1 MPARDTYHQAVKNAL
16 IKDGWTITFDP
27 YPIKYEEVKLFA
39 DLAGEKTISAT
50 REGQQIVIEI
60 KSFLSRSPMHE
71 FETALG
77 QYLIYQTF
85 LSLTH
90 PDFKVYLAVGN
101 KIYEK
106 FFAQVAIKLILQKY
120 QVLLLVID
128 IKKEEIIKWI
138 S

>member
-1 MPARDTYHQAVKNAL
+1 MTLVPPKFGGLGGQNSVSKNFSDIL
-16 IKDGWTITFDP
+16 
-27 YPIKYEEVKLFA
+27 
-39 DLAGEKTISAT
+39 
-50 REGQQIVIEI
+50 
-60 KSFLSRSPMHE
+60 
-71 FETALG
+71 LG

-85 LSLTH
+85 LSVTH
-90 PDFKVYLAVGN
+90 PSYKVYLAVSH

-106 FFAQVAIKLILQKY
+106 FFAQVAIELILQKY

>member
-1 MPARDTYHQAVKNAL
+1 
-16 IKDGWTITFDP
+16 
-27 YPIKYEEVKLFA
+27 
-39 DLAGEKTISAT
+39 
-50 REGQQIVIEI
+50 
-60 KSFLSRSPMHE
+60 MHE